1 MVDSPQKTRYAKCTV
16 LTGQVGISM
25 IDYSFNISKNSPL
38 PLHEQLFNE
47 LRHAIISGKL
57 KPNSRLPGE
66 LELVNQYGISRAT
79 VQRAWQTAQDEG
91 LIYRVAGKGTF
102 VSERSTP
109 PSARI
114 VGFLNPEFR
123 GNFAGHLLNSAERV
137 LRDHNYRVLFAHTDR
152 RIDEENRLLREMVD
166 EGVCGFLIW
175 PAKGGADGRFL
186 SDARFHAPVV
196 LMDRPI
202 PGLALPCVTSNNHA
216 GGLQA
221 MRHLLELGHE
231 RIVFLARPHLDLW
244 PVAER
249 LRAYEDAMRAARLK
263 PLPPFFT
270 EANSELSWAEVYTQN
285 DDTKLAPLVEF
296 LKQPERP
303 TAIFAVNDWMAF
315 KVLRAASLAGLRVP
329 QDLSLVGYDNI
340 DMVDYVDPPLTTIAQ
355 DVSLMGAE
363 AARRLLAMIDEGT
376 MQEILTLL
384 PTQLIVRGST
394 APPKP

>member
-1 MVDSPQKTRYAKCTV
+1 
-16 LTGQVGISM
+16 M
-25 IDYSFNISKNSPL
+25 IDYYFNISKTSPL

-57 KPNSRLPGE
+57 KPHSRLPGE
-66 LELVNQYGISRAT
+66 LELVTQYGISRAT
-79 VQRAWQTAQDEG
+79 VQRAWQTAQDDG

-109 PSARI
+109 PTARI

-152 RIDEENRLLREMVD
+152 QIDEENRLLREMYD
-166 EGVCGFLIW
+166 ERVCGFLIW
-175 PAKGGADGRFL
+175 PAKGGAKGRFL
-186 SDARFHAPVV
+186 SDTRFHAPVV
-196 LMDRPI
+196 LMDRPV

-221 MRHLLELGHE
+221 MQHLLELGHK

-249 LRAYEDAMRAARLK
+249 LRAYEDAMRIAGLK
-263 PLPPFFT
+263 PLAPFFVET
-270 EANSELSWAEVYTQN
+270 TAELSYAEAYLQN
-285 DDTKLAPLVEF
+285 DDDKLVPLVDF
-296 LKQPERP
+296 LKQPDRP

-329 QDLSLVGYDNI
+329 DDLSLVGFDNI
-340 DMVDYVDPPLTTIAQ
+340 DMVDYVDPPLTTVAQ
-355 DVSLMGAE
+355 DVALMGAE
-363 AARRLLAMIDEGT
+363 AAHRLIAMIEEGVI
-376 MQEILTLL
+376 QEILTLL
-384 PTQLIVRGST
+384 PTQLIVRAST
-394 APPKP
+394 GPPRS